1 MAQTGEAPSTVSAF
15 AARRSFLA
23 SRSHL
28 YSRSSPFFSKSDAK
42 WEEAKEDEMVEGVC
56 RSGGRPR
63 CPGAGDSRSLVR
75 KVVAVAILSGA
86 CMLQC

>member
-1 MAQTGEAPSTVSAF
+1 
-15 AARRSFLA
+15 
-23 SRSHL
+23 
-28 YSRSSPFFSKSDAK
+28 
-42 WEEAKEDEMVEGVC
+42 MVEGVC